1 MCEHDHKSKH
11 SCCCGDNHEHDCEE
25 SFFHSWGIELATSL
39 LYLMALVISW
49 TNSYPSESWRAT
61 AYVVAMLPA
70 AWFVIRKGWPLWRK
84 LDFLNEF
91 TLMLAAALG
100 AAILGEYPE
109 AVAVLLFYCIGEKLE
124 DVVNDDV
131 RRRVRNLLGNLPDKA
146 VVIGADGS
154 RKEVEPRDVKVGE
167 TIAVAPGERA
177 PLDGELLGDKETDFD
192 TAAITGESVPRSFA
206 PGEEIASGMIPADRE
221 VLLKVT
227 KPFSDSTMSRIL
239 AMVEK
244 AASQKSPAES
254 MLRRVSRWY
263 TPAVFVL
270 ALCVVFVPW
279 IVSLFPGGAPWEGLV
294 WFRRSLIF
302 LVCSCPCAL
311 IVSIPLSYFMAIG
324 LAAKRGLLFKGSK
337 YLDLMRSVDTVFL
350 DKTGTVTAGVFTVT
364 DIEPQ
369 PGFDADEVLD
379 IAAALDASL
388 THPLAKAIVAKKN
401 AVALGTAYLRD
412 ADGSD
417 VPENSDSSDISDI
430 TIVNHGVKG
439 VLTDSAPTAGR
450 GRPITGRPIAVCG
463 SAKLMADERIG
474 MSETAIPAG
483 KTAVY
488 VALDGKLIG
497 RILLQDTP
505 KADSKAAIANMHG
518 LGIGDV
524 EILSGD
530 TPEAV
535 APIAETVGADGFKG
549 SLLPADKQR
558 IITEAVREG
567 HIVAFAGDGI
577 NDAPALAVADV
588 GIAMG
593 TAGTGI
599 AMQSADVILVGDDL
613 MKIPQARKLSKKVAR
628 VVAENVG
635 FAFGVKG
642 IVMILGAC
650 GVATLW
656 AAVFADTGVT
666 LCAVLWT
673 ILRLGTRSKDK

>member
-11 SCCCGDNHEHDCEE
+11 SCCCGDGHGHDCEE
-25 SFFHSWGIELATSL
+25 SFLHSWGIELTTSV
-39 LYLMALVISW
+39 LYLAALILSW
-49 TNSYPSESWRAT
+49 TDSYPSEFWRAT
-61 AYVVAMLPA
+61 AYIVAMIPA
-70 AWFVIRKGWPLWRK
+70 AWFVVRKGWPLWRK

-91 TLMLAAALG
+91 TLMLAAAVG

-131 RRRVRNLLGNLPDKA
+131 RRRVRSLLGNLPDKA

-154 RKEVEPRDVKVGE
+154 REEVGPRDVKVGE

-177 PLDGELLGDKETDFD
+177 PLDGVLLGDKETDFD

-239 AMVEK
+239 AMVEN

-254 MLRRVSRWY
+254 MLRRISRWY

-279 IVSLFPGGAPWEGLV
+279 IVSLFPGAAPWEGLV

-337 YLDLMRSVDTVFL
+337 YMDLMRRVDTVFL

-369 PGFDADEVLD
+369 PGFETGEVLG

-388 THPLAKAIVAKKN
+388 THPLAKAIVKYH
-401 AVALGTAYLRD
+401 TD
-412 ADGSD
+412 
-417 VPENSDSSDISDI
+417 NSDNSESSDFSDLSDI
-430 TIVNHGVKG
+430 TVVNHGVKG

-450 GRPITGRPIAVCG
+450 GRPITGRPITGRVITGRVIAVCG
-463 SAKLMADERIG
+463 SAKLMTDEGIG
-474 MSETAIPAG
+474 LPDVAIPAG

-488 VALDGKLIG
+488 VALDGKLMG

-505 KADSKAAIANMHG
+505 KADSKTAIAEMHA
-518 LGIGDV
+518 LGIDDV

-535 APIAETVGADGFKG
+535 SPVAAAVGADGFKG
-549 SLLPADKQR
+549 SLLPADKQH
-558 IITEAVREG
+558 IITETVREG

-577 NDAPALAVADV
+577 NDAPALAAANV

-613 MKIPQARKLSKKVAR
+613 MKIPQARKLSKRVAR

-673 ILRLGTRSKDK
+673 ILRLGIRSKDK